1 MLNKTT
7 AGRIFQFNMES
18 DHDAPMRYK
27 NILLYQIGE
36 LRYEQGVDDVH
47 QQRCYE
53 LSVILAGSGEFS
65 LNGKTIPVKKNDII
79 LTPKQGT
86 HTVTSSDNKFRFLY
100 LGFDFAPDC
109 EFEYLSVLQMYL
121 QSLRTNQCSSDH
133 YGVGG
138 VLKNMLAEFNQQLPY
153 SFEYLS
159 NCLENIM
166 ILTWRTFSQHNL
178 RTEPGAD
185 APNPRVVGTTVYTLI
200 KYIEDHIFSIPD
212 IRTLAQEMH
221 FSYTYI
227 SHVFKQKTGMTLQ
240 RYILQ
245 VKIDK
250 SKELILDDRWTLSEI
265 ANMLNY
271 ESLQSFSKAFKKEV
285 GMSPSEFKRRGLAA
299 DAVPALDLEAE

>member
-1 MLNKTT
+1 
-7 AGRIFQFNMES
+7 
-18 DHDAPMRYK
+18 
-27 NILLYQIGE
+27 
-36 LRYEQGVDDVH
+36 
-47 QQRCYE
+47 
-53 LSVILAGSGEFS
+53 
-65 LNGKTIPVKKNDII
+65 
-79 LTPKQGT
+79 
-86 HTVTSSDNKFRFLY
+86 
-100 LGFDFAPDC
+100 
-109 EFEYLSVLQMYL
+109 
-121 QSLRTNQCSSDH
+121 
-133 YGVGG
+133 
-138 VLKNMLAEFNQQLPY
+138 MLAEFNQQLPY

-166 ILTWRTFSQHNL
+166 ILTWRTFTQHNL

-285 GMSPSEFKRRGLAA
+285 GMSPSEFKRRSLTAGESSS
-299 DAVPALDLEAE
+299 PTPEAK